1 MAEPID
7 VLLYGLGAIGSFY
20 AFILHRAD
28 RVRLTVVARS
38 NYDAVVKN
46 GIQITSMNHG
56 QHTFRPDR
64 VIRDPAEASSTNFA
78 FVVCTHKAVDPE
90 GAIVPLDPVISQD
103 TTIVVLQ
110 NGVGNEDPFRKRFPD
125 QTVVSG
131 VVWVGAAQ
139 PSPGVITHTTSE
151 RTQLGLFPNPRL
163 ETALEESRLRQ
174 FTTLFTSGGTH
185 YDVVPNIQLCRWE
198 KVVWNVAWN
207 AITALT
213 DQDVESWLSSSPD
226 AVPYTRKLMGE
237 VIVVGRA
244 CGVPLDE
251 GLVDVLMERV
261 KGLGK
266 LRTSMQAD
274 REAGRGMEVEV
285 ILGVP
290 VKRGRELGVA
300 TPCLEGLYVL
310 LTAVNKKILNPER

>member
-64 VIRDPAEASSTNFA
+64 VIRDPSEASSTNFA

-237 VIVVGRA
+237 VIAVGRA

-251 GLVDVLMERV
+251 GLVDMLMERV

-300 TPCLEGLYVL
+300 TPCLESLYVL
-310 LTAVNKKILNPER
+310 LTAVNKKIFNPER